1 MLKNIKLCVMVVV
14 CVALLAA
21 CGNGGGSTAKDQVSA
36 NKVEKNTKVD
46 HSKPAVGADVIGL
59 KLGMTESQVRKI
71 MEADGWVNI
80 KDQKRL
86 ENIPGENPYEYA
98 ETLHYT
104 RERQENGE
112 YVYEVAGI
120 HFVPKVKGEGLAR
133 IITFDRMIHER
144 PAVNQNYR
152 AGGKQVTSEF
162 STSTLALMK
171 KKYGEPYKVLDSAC
185 RSYGGTTNVNIPI
198 YELNY
203 YPNVRSYTRAGGMQI
218 KISDTC
224 QQTFSIRI
232 EDQDFATYI
241 QKEFNDYVQKKLGS
255 ATANTNKK
263 IDF

>member
-1 MLKNIKLCVMVVV
+1 MQKMIKLCLVVV
-14 CVALLAA
+14 VSSICFSA
-21 CGNGGGSTAKDQVSA
+21 CGGGGNTAKDQVSA
-36 NKVEKNTKVD
+36 NKVEKNVKVD

-71 MEADGWVNI
+71 LEADGWTNI
-80 KDQKRL
+80 KDQKRR
-86 ENIPGENPYEYA
+86 ENIPGEQPYEYT
-98 ETLHYT
+98 ETLNYT
-104 RERQENGE
+104 REKQENGE

-120 HFVPKVKGEGLAR
+120 HFVPEVKGEGLAR
-133 IITFDRMIHER
+133 IITFDRMLHER

-152 AGGKQVTSEF
+152 AGGKQVTADY

-171 KKYGEPYKVLDSAC
+171 KKYGEPYKVLDNVC
-185 RSYGGTTNVNIPI
+185 RSYGGTTNTSIPI

-241 QKEFNDYVQKKLGS
+241 QNEFNDYVQKKLGS
-255 ATANTNKK
+255 ATATTNKK
-263 IDF
+263 VDF